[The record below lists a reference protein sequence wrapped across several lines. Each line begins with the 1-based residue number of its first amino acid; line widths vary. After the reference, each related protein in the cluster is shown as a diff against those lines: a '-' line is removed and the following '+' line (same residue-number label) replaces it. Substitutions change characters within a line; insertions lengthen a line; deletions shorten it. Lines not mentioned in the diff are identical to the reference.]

1 VLGSS
6 GSAEFARDL
15 EELFRGVCQP
25 GRRVVM
31 FELPLPPLYNEF
43 GRIQR
48 RLAAQYDVLLI
59 PKRVLVDVI
68 ARDGATLDS
77 IHLTERGHQ
86 RMAEVVW
93 KIIESAYE

>member
-1 VLGSS
+1 
-6 GSAEFARDL
+6 
-15 EELFRGVCQP
+15 
-25 GRRVVM
+25 M
-31 FELPLPPLYNEF
+31 FDLPLPPLYNEF

-48 RLAAQYDVLLI
+48 RLAAQYGVLLI

-93 KIIESAYE
+93 RVIEPAYE